1 MSDIWKGTEN
11 WAGWRLTTDHEAS
24 KEGQLVLI
32 APDGTV
38 YGPDDI
44 VSMPDIMSG
53 PTAAVKWGLG
63 KSTLRTYAARGKF
76 LSNEVKRLDRDWI
89 VTRRGMIRVFG
100 LDNQSMAKD

>member
-1 MSDIWKGTEN
+1 MSDIWQGTGTWE
-11 WAGWRLTTDHEAS
+11 GWRLTHDYDAS
-24 KEGQLVLI
+24 KEDQPVLV

-53 PTAAVKWGLG
+53 PTAAEKWGLG
-63 KSTLRTYAARGKF
+63 KSTLRTNAARGRF
-76 LSNEVKRLDRDWI
+76 LPCEIKRLDRDWI

-100 LDNQSMAKD
+100 KPKATD